1 VKPRGRKP
9 PPRPT
14 AARSSST
21 PAVRERRQNR
31 PLREVLDDLLSHARE
46 IARRA
51 KSMTPAELDYAQQRL
66 EWLADEVWRV
76 ATGEATPPE

>member
-1 VKPRGRKP
+1 VNSRGKKP
-9 PPRPT
+9 PPPV
-14 AARSSST
+14 ARSSAR
-21 PAVRERRQNR
+21 PAVPERRQNR
-31 PLREVLDDLLSHARE
+31 PLREVLDELLSHARE

-51 KSMTPAELDYAQQRL
+51 KSMSPAELNYAQQRL

>member
-1 VKPRGRKP
+1 MSTRGKKPAS
-9 PPRPT
+9 PT
-14 AARSSST
+14 SHV
-21 PAVRERRQNR
+21 PERRHNR
-31 PLREVLDDLLSHARE
+31 PLREVLDELLSHTRD

-51 KSMTPAELDYAQQRL
+51 KTMTPAELDYAQQRL